1 MKTGEA
7 ILLKARSA
15 LSVSGRRCKKTPV
28 LTILCLPLLL
38 TSCARTETEFVPTQ
52 VVPIPPQLLVDCE
65 VPYIPERMT
74 YGDSLE
80 LNEKFLTV
88 IENCNL
94 DKAAIR
100 KIEESR
106 ASQ

>member
-1 MKTGEA
+1 MKT
-7 ILLKARSA
+7 
-15 LSVSGRRCKKTPV
+15 TV
-28 LTILCLPLLL
+28 LTILCLPGLL
-38 TSCARTETEFVPTQ
+38 TSCVRIEKEFVRDPAIP
-52 VVPIPPQLLVDCE
+52 VPLELLVDCD
-65 VPYIPERMT
+65 VPDIPEHMT

-80 LNEKFLTV
+80 LNEKLLTV

-100 KIEESR
+100 KIEENQ